1 VFSLSHC
8 FVFLPTDQ
16 TGHHPASL
24 ILPMCTTI
32 HSIVFFSQ
40 HSTMTS
46 WSGDEHNFDH
56 ELWHQQSPDFK
67 ANFPMKGKSDFRS
80 MREVRSYTPKQTVSW
95 SRCSRCILRDASL
108 RGMEQLRSSLRPY
121 QEYIDYLEDVVIYN
135 LKRELSEELASPD
148 SSSSA
153 GDNQCCKCSTC
164 TCGCHKKITPP
175 PPRNIGPLHL
185 HLHLHLTWVL
195 LHAVA
200 TLRRLYALRAI
211 LVQLD

>member
-1 VFSLSHC
+1 
-8 FVFLPTDQ
+8 
-16 TGHHPASL
+16 
-24 ILPMCTTI
+24 MCTTI

-175 PPRNIGPLHL
+175 RNIGPLHL

-200 TLRRLYALRAI
+200 TLRRLYALRAV